1 MFRSRPELAAEIVD
15 RSLGISLPRY
25 REALLRSE
33 TVTDDRL
40 AELKADAVVEY
51 RQAKRRFAVIVEV
64 QNAPDKD
71 KSYAWP
77 FYLMG
82 ARYRLRCPVKL
93 LVICLSRRAA
103 AWAAQTIDCEH
114 PGMTLT
120 PIVFGPDQIPQVVTP
135 EEATRVPELAVL
147 SALAHGGG
155 QDGEKTLASLV
166 DAYGVLDDD
175 HRALY
180 HDVVSAVLPQ
190 AAQHYLETLMKL
202 KNYEYQSDF
211 ARHYFSKGKAEGRA
225 EGKAQGEVESAAK
238 IILRVLA
245 ARGVCVSP
253 EARARITGC
262 GDLAQL
268 EAWAERAAVV
278 STTAELFD

>member
-1 MFRSRPELAAEIVD
+1 
-15 RSLGISLPRY
+15 
-25 REALLRSE
+25 
-33 TVTDDRL
+33 
-40 AELKADAVVEY
+40 
-51 RQAKRRFAVIVEV
+51 
-64 QNAPDKD
+64 
-71 KSYAWP
+71 
-77 FYLMG
+77 
-82 ARYRLRCPVKL
+82 
-93 LVICLSRRAA
+93 
-103 AWAAQTIDCEH
+103 
-114 PGMTLT
+114 MTLT